1 MVNLPGTQF
10 LTTQN
15 PTYVTGLPKRIT
27 EIALLNENKEPL
39 VSGKLAKPLERTGNQ
54 VFSVRIDF

>member
-1 MVNLPGTQF
+1 
-10 LTTQN
+10 
-15 PTYVTGLPKRIT
+15 VTGLPKRIT